1 MYLTAVLLYLVALA
15 VLGIRRMRGTA
26 QTSEDFIVAGRSLP
40 ASILVFTLLSTW
52 IGSGSLFAGAGLGY
66 RVGLPAL
73 WQSAGAWAG
82 IAVIF
87 FLAPRVRRL
96 AQYTVPDVL
105 ELKYGSTARVLGAIA
120 IVLAY
125 TAIAAY
131 QFRGGGRLLHL
142 IGGLDPATGY
152 AFTKWPFPPLALSST
167 RRPRTIG
174 PSSVILAGCR
184 RSSSR
189 RCGSASATTA
199 CGRCCCSS

>member
-1 MYLTAVLLYLVALA
+1 MYPAAVLIYLVALA
-15 VLGIRRMRGTA
+15 ALGIWRMRGAA
-26 QTSEDFIVAGRSLP
+26 QTSDDFIVAGRSLP
-40 ASILVFTLLSTW
+40 ASVLVFTLLSTW

-87 FLAPRVRRL
+87 FAPRVRRL

-105 ELKYGSTARVLGAIA
+105 ELSYGSTARVLGAIT
-120 IVLAY
+120 IVFAY

-142 IGGLDPATGY
+142 IAGLDPATG
-152 AFTKWPFPPLALSST
+152 ALITAVFCVLFTAAAGMRSIAPST
-167 RRPRTIG
+167 W
-174 PSSVILAGCR
+174 S
-184 RSSSR
+184 
-189 RCGSASATTA
+189 TA
-199 CGRCCCSS
+199 